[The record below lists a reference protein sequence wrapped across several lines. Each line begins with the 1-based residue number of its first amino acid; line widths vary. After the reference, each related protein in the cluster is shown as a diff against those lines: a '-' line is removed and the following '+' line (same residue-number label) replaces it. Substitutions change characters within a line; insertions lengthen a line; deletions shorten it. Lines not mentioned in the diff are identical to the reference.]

1 MITADS
7 LLRYQRTPMT
17 RTLREQIA
25 AREARKVATYL
36 NLYPSFIHG
45 RVDNHGGDEFLE
57 CGLRLL
63 TALRQPAPS

>member
-1 MITADS
+1 
-7 LLRYQRTPMT
+7 MT

-36 NLYPSFIHG
+36 NLHPSFIHA
-45 RVDNHGGDEFLE
+45 RVDNRGGDEFLE